1 MTCFARLF
9 MMETRHSVPR
19 LLAASYQRVDV
30 RDVLWKKHVGRLAL
44 ADVVLL
50 LSVSEV
56 DA

>member
-50 LSVSEV
+50 LPVCQV